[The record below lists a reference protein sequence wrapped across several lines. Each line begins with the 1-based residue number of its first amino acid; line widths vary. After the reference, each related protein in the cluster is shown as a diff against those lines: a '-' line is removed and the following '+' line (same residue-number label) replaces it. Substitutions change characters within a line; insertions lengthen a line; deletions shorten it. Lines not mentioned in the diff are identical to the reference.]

1 MANLEPG
8 QGQSFSLIISHASS
22 PLKVGLLSVRTLQPG
37 IILNLHQTQVT
48 GQPTALPSPHGSS
61 WNTVR
66 SESMKNDIQMS
77 LLISLLKEWK
87 LYCKCYQ
94 RMFFI
99 LGFRSWWIMY
109 KGFSPPFLIYQ
120 FQMIE
125 PIFFQLCRHQL
136 SSCLSLVQLSPQSS
150 RRHAVSFTW
159 RRGES
164 LTLYSIQNIF
174 NKLYIITRQCSL
186 LVSHQEDNEET
197 ACLMVQLN

>member
-1 MANLEPG
+1 MG
-8 QGQSFSLIISHASS
+8 Q
-22 PLKVGLLSVRTLQPG
+22 VGILQDQKAWRMTFKWAC
-37 IILNLHQTQVT
+37 L
-48 GQPTALPSPHGSS
+48 
-61 WNTVR
+61 W
-66 SESMKNDIQMS
+66 
-77 LLISLLKEWK
+77 SLLKEWK
-87 LYCKCYQ
+87 LHCNCYR

-109 KGFSPPFLIYQ
+109 KGFLPPPQ

-125 PIFFQLCRHQL
+125 LLFFQLCRHQL

-159 RRGES
+159 KRGES

-197 ACLMVQLN
+197 ACLMVQLKISTIHLHQLYC